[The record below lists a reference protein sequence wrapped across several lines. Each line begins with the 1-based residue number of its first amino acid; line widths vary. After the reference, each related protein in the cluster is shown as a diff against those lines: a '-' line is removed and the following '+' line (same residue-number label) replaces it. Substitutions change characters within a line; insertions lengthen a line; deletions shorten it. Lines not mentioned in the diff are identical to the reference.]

1 MKKGKINFVVILGAL
16 LLPLT
21 VQANSSWHWL
31 TGARP
36 YYVLPVA
43 IVVTLLA
50 EILAINYIP
59 GIKKPLKVAAFVT
72 LGNLLSFAAP
82 YVLWL
87 AEWIELFGAD
97 DIPYYYTYYFEYTPS
112 YTVGLY
118 YFLVTIFVEGPIV
131 FLGLKKNAPSKKAL
145 ILTTVAVNAAT
156 TVFVAVLERLLCRG
170 AW

>member
-1 MKKGKINFVVILGAL
+1 MKKGRIYFGVILCVL

-21 VQANSSWHWL
+21 AQANSSWHWL
-31 TGARP
+31 TKARP

-43 IVVTLLA
+43 IAVTLIA

-59 GIKKPLKVAAFVT
+59 KIKKPLKVSALVI

-82 YVLWL
+82 YVLWV
-87 AEWIELFGAD
+87 ADWIELFGIGGVSD
-97 DIPYYYTYYFEYTPS
+97 YFTYYTEFQPS
-112 YTVGLY
+112 YTVGFD
-118 YFLVTIFVEGPIV
+118 YFLITILVEGPIV
-131 FLGLKKNAPSKKAL
+131 YLGLRKNASSKKAL
-145 ILTTVAVNAAT
+145 ILTTIAVNAAT

>member
-1 MKKGKINFVVILGAL
+1 MKKGRIYFGVILCAL

-31 TGARP
+31 TKTRP
-36 YYVLPVA
+36 YYLLPVA

-59 GIKKPLKVAAFVT
+59 KIKKPLKVAAFVT
-72 LGNLLSFAAP
+72 VGNLLSFTAP
-82 YVLWL
+82 YVLW
-87 AEWIELFGAD
+87 IIDQINLFGAD
-97 DIPYYYTYYFEYTPS
+97 GISDYFTYYTAFQPS
-112 YTVGLY
+112 YTVGFD
-118 YFLVTIFVEGPIV
+118 YFLITILVEGPIV
-131 FLGLKKNAPSKKAL
+131 YLGLRKNVSSKKAL
-145 ILTTVAVNAAT
+145 ILTTIAVNAAT